1 MNLKLQM
8 KSLEEID
15 VFIFD
20 TLTGI
25 LFDTV
30 PEYKEIVEMGED
42 SFFSDRLT
50 YLFMNEF
57 ATYLGGQIKSDRTSA
72 FVESSFDYINYIGQ
86 SHNCEIINIVHVGI
100 LEILYTE
107 EGVDREWVKMNL
119 SEKLQPYFEAW
130 SKYYR

>member
-8 KSLEEID
+8 KPLEEID
-15 VFIFD
+15 IFIFD

-25 LFDTV
+25 LFDKV

-57 ATYLGGQIKSDRTSA
+57 ATYLGGQIIADRTSS
-72 FVESSFDYINYIGQ
+72 FVESSFDYINYIGK
-86 SHNCEIINIVHVGI
+86 V
-100 LEILYTE
+100 TT
-107 EGVDREWVKMNL
+107 VKSSISCML
-119 SEKLQPYFEAW
+119 VS
-130 SKYYR
+130 SKYYTRRRELIENGSR

>member
-1 MNLKLQM
+1 M
-8 KSLEEID
+8 KPLEEID

-25 LFDTV
+25 LFDKV

-42 SFFSDRLT
+42 SFFSDRST

-57 ATYLGGQIKSDRTSA
+57 AEYLGSEILAERTSL
-72 FVESSFDYINYIGQ
+72 FVQNSFDYINYIGQ

-107 EGVDREWVKMNL
+107 EGVDREWIKMNL

>member
-1 MNLKLQM
+1 M
-8 KSLEEID
+8 KPLEEID
-15 VFIFD
+15 IFIFD

-25 LFDTV
+25 LFDKV
-30 PEYKEIVEMGED
+30 PEYKEVVDMGEN
-42 SFFSDRLT
+42 SFFSDRST

-57 ATYLGGQIKSDRTSA
+57 TVYLGGQIIADRTSS

-119 SEKLQPYFEAW
+119 SEKLQPHFEAW

>member
-8 KSLEEID
+8 KPLEEID

-20 TLTGI
+20 TLIGL
-25 LFDTV
+25 LFDKV
-30 PEYKEIVEMGED
+30 PEYKEIVEMGEY
-42 SFFSDRLT
+42 SLFSDRST

-57 ATYLGGQIKSDRTSA
+57 ATYLGGQIIADCTSP
-72 FVESSFDYINYIGQ
+72 FVERSFDYINFIGQ

-107 EGVDREWVKMNL
+107 RGVDRQFVKMNL
-119 SEKLQPYFEAW
+119 SEKLQSYFEAW

>member
-8 KSLEEID
+8 KPLEEID
-15 VFIFD
+15 IFIFD
-20 TLTGI
+20 TLAGI
-25 LFDTV
+25 LFDKV

-42 SFFSDRLT
+42 SRFSDRLT
-50 YLFMNEF
+50 YGFMNEF
-57 ATYLGGQIKSDRTSA
+57 ATYLGCQIIADRTSP